1 MPLLES
7 VGSGAARGYGMFGK
21 VPLGLTSATAQFSA
35 KEIYDSGVTANGN
48 YWVKGEGATP
58 IQVYCL
64 MDRKGGGWTRV
75 TRIQRNYNGSTNN
88 FYTANIGSSFDS
100 SVNTTFNLAPAL
112 FGNGT
117 GTDLSIMY
125 RVVGSGGAAGSAFP
139 GAQGG
144 AIWRGYYLTET
155 WDMAKDTGNITTDGD
170 PEYSTD
176 GVTFTNYPNTFPLGK
191 ANAAW
196 NIVHANFSGD
206 RGTPGYYGTNDQSSG
221 FILGHGGELGSNFL
235 QYNYGFIEG
244 HGNVGG
250 EGSWSY
256 VDVYIRKDR

>member
-1 MPLLES
+1 MPLLGVANKMFTPVGGGPRFDGS
-7 VGSGAARGYGMFGK
+7 VAGLAA
-21 VPLGLTSATAQFSA
+21 FSA
-35 KEIYDSGVTANGN
+35 KEIYATGATTNGN
-48 YWVKGEGATP
+48 YWIKGNSSTP
-58 IQVYCL
+58 RLVYCL

-75 TRIQRNYNGSTNN
+75 MRIQRNYNGGTNN

-125 RVVGSGGAAGSAFP
+125 RVVGSGGPAGSAFP

-144 AIWRGYYLTET
+144 AIWRGHALNET
-155 WDMAKDTGNITTDGD
+155 WDMTKDIGNITTDGD

-176 GVTFTNYPNTFPLGK
+176 GVNFTNYTSPYPLAK
-191 ANAAW
+191 ANSQW
-196 NIVHANFSGD
+196 NLVHANFSGS
-206 RGTPGYYGTNDQSSG
+206 GGSAGYYGTNDQSSG
-221 FILGHGGELGSNFL
+221 FILGHGGELGNDFL